1 MLLHTFA
8 NILVKKLFGNN
19 LVGRF
24 PYVSHTNISMV
35 YIHDHDTLCDAIRK
49 QTIVK

>member
-19 LVGRF
+19 LIGRF
-24 PYVSHTNISMV
+24 PYVSHTTGLQRAPAQSNP
-35 YIHDHDTLCDAIRK
+35 CR
-49 QTIVK
+49 